1 MIIINILI
9 YSIVVLFIAKKKKKL
24 TDNIMLNKWDTLFRD
39 YGVCVFVVVV
49 FALIS
54 YFFFRSDL
62 SWLGY

>member
-9 YSIVVLFIAKKKKKL
+9 YSIVVLFIAYGIEKL
-24 TDNIMLNKWDTLFRD
+24 TDNIILNKWDTLFRD
-39 YGVCVFVVVV
+39 YGVCVFVVTV
-49 FALIS
+49 FAFIA

>member
-9 YSIVVLFIAKKKKKL
+9 YSIVVLFIAYGIEKL
-24 TDNIMLNKWDTLFRD
+24 TDNIILSKWNTLIRD

-62 SWLGY
+62 SWLRY

>member
-9 YSIVVLFIAKKKKKL
+9 YSIVVLFIAYGIEKL
-24 TDNIMLNKWDTLFRD
+24 TDNIILCKWDTLFRD
-39 YGVCVFVVVV
+39 YAICVFVVAV
-49 FALIS
+49 FTLIS

>member
-9 YSIVVLFIAKKKKKL
+9 YSIVVLFIAYGIEKL
-24 TDNIMLNKWDTLFRD
+24 TDNIILCKWDTLLRD
-39 YGVCVFVVVV
+39 YGVCVFVVIV
-49 FALIS
+49 FVLIT

>member
-9 YSIVVLFIAKKKKKL
+9 YSIVVLFIAYGIEKL
-24 TDNIMLNKWDTLFRD
+24 TDNIILSKWNTLIRD

>member
-1 MIIINILI
+1 MIIINILT
-9 YSIVVLFIAKKKKKL
+9 YSIVVLFIAYGIEKL
-24 TDNIMLNKWDTLFRD
+24 TDNIILNKWDTLFRD
-39 YGVCVFVVVV
+39 YGICVFVVAV

>member
-9 YSIVVLFIAKKKKKL
+9 YSIVVLFIAYGIEKL
-24 TDNIMLNKWDTLFRD
+24 TDNIILNKWNTLIRD
-39 YGVCVFVVVV
+39 YAVCVFVVIV

>member
-9 YSIVVLFIAKKKKKL
+9 YSIVVLFIAYGIEKL
-24 TDNIMLNKWDTLFRD
+24 TDNIILCKWDTLLRD
-39 YGVCVFVVVV
+39 YGVCVFVVAV

>member
-9 YSIVVLFIAKKKKKL
+9 YSIVVLFIAYGIEKL
-24 TDNIMLNKWDTLFRD
+24 TDNIILNKWDTLIRD
-39 YGVCVFVVVV
+39 YGICIFVVAV

-62 SWLGY
+62 SWLEN

>member
-9 YSIVVLFIAKKKKKL
+9 YSIVVLFIAYGIEKL
-24 TDNIMLNKWDTLFRD
+24 TDNIVLNKWNTLVRD
-39 YGVCVFVVVV
+39 YAVCVFVVVV

>member
-9 YSIVVLFIAKKKKKL
+9 YSIVVLFIAYGIEKL
-24 TDNIMLNKWDTLFRD
+24 TDNIILSKWDTLIRD
-39 YGVCVFVVVV
+39 YAVCVFVVVV